1 MRGLY
6 HAEVQKKLSWEI
18 IILNVIKKLNMY
30 MAICNTG
37 VFCFHVVYSL
47 KKGQGLMKVNVS
59 QQQLSHGLSIVSRA
73 VSSRSTLP
81 VLSNI
86 LLATDEGRLRLSATN
101 LELGITTWIG
111 AQVEE
116 EGSTT
121 VPARTI
127 VDLITALPNAPV
139 QIKLDTTTQTLNVV
153 SGTANTDIK
162 CIDAQEFP
170 PIPTPDL
177 DDGIELNVA
186 EFKENIQQV
195 GFSAS
200 SDEARPILTGVL
212 LTMEGNEMS
221 MVATDGFRISVKKS
235 TLSKTVPATIS
246 ITVPA
251 RALGELA
258 RVADNVEESIIMVLP
273 KSRGQVIFHLKD
285 VEVVSQLIEGN
296 FPDYRA
302 IIPHTFKTRTEL
314 STETLLK
321 ACKQAE
327 IIAREGTNV
336 AKVSINP
343 TSESQSGTIELSA
356 IAEQTG
362 SSEIA
367 VDASIDGVP
376 LLIAFNVRYLREVLE
391 IIKTANVSLET
402 NAANTPAMIKMVGDD
417 RFLHVIMPM
426 HLG

>member
-1 MRGLY
+1 M
-6 HAEVQKKLSWEI
+6 KL
-18 IILNVIKKLNMY
+18 
-30 MAICNTG
+30 
-37 VFCFHVVYSL
+37 
-47 KKGQGLMKVNVS
+47 NVS
-59 QQQLSHGLSIVSRA
+59 QQQFAHGLGIVSRA

-111 AQVEE
+111 AQVED

-127 VDLITALPNAPV
+127 VDLITALPNVPI
-139 QIKLDTTTQTLNVV
+139 QLSLDPTTQTLNVV
-153 SGTANTDIK
+153 SGTSNTDIK

-177 DDGIELNVA
+177 STGIQLGVA
-186 EFKENIQQV
+186 DFKENIYQV

-212 LTMEGNEMS
+212 ITIEGNEMT
-221 MVATDGFRISVKKS
+221 MVATDGFRISVKRAIL
-235 TLSKTVPATIS
+235 TQPAASNVS

-258 RVADNVEESIIMVLP
+258 RAAVNSEESITMVLP
-273 KSRGQVIFHLKD
+273 PSRGQVIFHLKD

-302 IIPHTFKTRTEL
+302 IIPHTFKTRTVL
-314 STETLLK
+314 PTETLLK

-336 AKVSINP
+336 ARVSINP
-343 TSESQSGTIELSA
+343 TSESQPGTLELSA
-356 IAEQTG
+356 TAEQTG

-391 IIKTANVSLET
+391 VIKTTNVSLET
-402 NAANTPAMIKMVGDD
+402 NAANTPAMIKMVGED

>member
-1 MRGLY
+1 M
-6 HAEVQKKLSWEI
+6 KL
-18 IILNVIKKLNMY
+18 
-30 MAICNTG
+30 
-37 VFCFHVVYSL
+37 
-47 KKGQGLMKVNVS
+47 NVS
-59 QQQLSHGLSIVSRA
+59 QQQFAHGLGIVSRA

-86 LLATDEGRLRLSATN
+86 LIATDQGRLRLSATN

-111 AQVEE
+111 AQVED

-121 VPARTI
+121 VPARTLA
-127 VDLITALPNAPV
+127 DLITALPNAPV
-139 QIKLDTTTQTLNVV
+139 QLTLDATTQTLNVV
-153 SGTANTDIK
+153 SGTSNTDIK

-177 DDGIELNVA
+177 TAGIQLSVA
-186 EFKENIQQV
+186 DFRESIQQV

-212 LTMEGNEMS
+212 ITLDGNEMT

-235 TLSKTVPATIS
+235 VLSQPAASAVS

-258 RVADNVEESIIMVLP
+258 RAAVNPEDTINMVLP
-273 KSRGQVIFHLKD
+273 PSRGQVIFHMKD

-302 IIPHTFKTRTEL
+302 IIPHSFKTRTVL
-314 STETLLK
+314 PTETLLK

-336 AKVSINP
+336 ARVSINP
-343 TSESQSGTIELSA
+343 TNETQPGTVELSA
-356 IAEQTG
+356 TAEQTG

>member
-1 MRGLY
+1 M
-6 HAEVQKKLSWEI
+6 KL
-18 IILNVIKKLNMY
+18 
-30 MAICNTG
+30 
-37 VFCFHVVYSL
+37 
-47 KKGQGLMKVNVS
+47 NVS
-59 QQQLSHGLSIVSRA
+59 QQQFAHGLGIVSRA

-86 LLATDEGRLRLSATN
+86 LLTTDEGRLRLSATN

-116 EGSTT
+116 EGATT
-121 VPARTI
+121 VPARTL
-127 VDLITALPNAPV
+127 VDLITTLPNAPI
-139 QIKLDTTTQTLNVV
+139 QLSLDSTTQTLNVV
-153 SGTANTDIK
+153 SGTSNTDIK

-170 PIPTPDL
+170 PIPSPDL
-177 DDGIELNVA
+177 STGFQLSVA
-186 EFKENIQQV
+186 EFKESIQQV

-212 LTMEGNEMS
+212 VTMEGNEMT

-235 TLSKTVPATIS
+235 ILSQPAVSNIS

-258 RVADNVEESIIMVLP
+258 RVAINSEETITMVLP
-273 KSRGQVIFHLKD
+273 PSRGQVIFHLKD

-302 IIPHTFKTRTEL
+302 IIPHSFKTRTVL
-314 STETLLK
+314 PTETLLK

-336 AKVSINP
+336 ARVSINP
-343 TSESQSGTIELSA
+343 TSDSQPGTLELSA
-356 IAEQTG
+356 TAEQTG

-367 VDASIDGVP
+367 VDASIDGTA

-391 IIKTANVSLET
+391 VVKSANVSLET